1 MVQVR
6 KLVFIRELIT
16 SDSFGEPC
24 EPVSRVAAAAVIHN
38 PLAGRFETDLSAL
51 FECGAELGRQLAAEA
66 VAQLTGAPVSYGKA
80 AIVGVAGDMEHGG
93 AVIHPRLGAP
103 MRSAA
108 QGGEAV
114 IPSNV
119 KIGTTG
125 TSIDL
130 PLGHKDN
137 PWSFDHFDTM
147 TLCVPD
153 GPRPDEIV
161 MFLAYADRGRPLPR
175 CGSGPK
181 KALTPRSAAMLAGRN
196 NSVSQNILRST

>member
-1 MVQVR
+1 MVHIR
-6 KLVFIRELIT
+6 KIVFTRELIT

-24 EPVSRVAAAAVIHN
+24 EPVSRVAAAAVIRN
-38 PLAGRFETDLSAL
+38 PLAGRFESDLSAL
-51 FECGAELGRQLAAEA
+51 FECGAELGRQLAEEA

-93 AVIHPRLGAP
+93 AVIHPRLGTP
-103 MRSAA
+103 MRTAV

-125 TSIDL
+125 ASIDL

-181 KALTPRSAAMLAGRN
+181 KP
-196 NSVSQNILRST
+196 

>member
-1 MVQVR
+1 MVQSR
-6 KLVFIRELIT
+6 KIVFVRELIT

-24 EPVSRVAAAAVIHN
+24 EPVTRVAAAVVFRN
-38 PLAGRFETDLSAL
+38 PLAGVFRDDLSAL
-51 FECGAELGRQLAAEA
+51 FSIGAELGQQLAEQA
-66 VAQLTGAPVSYGKA
+66 VAQLAGPPVSYGKA
-80 AIVGVAGDMEHGG
+80 AIVGSAGDMEHGG
-93 AVIHPRLGAP
+93 AVVHPRLGAP
-103 MRSAA
+103 MRAAA

-119 KIGTTG
+119 KIGGVG

-153 GPRPDEIV
+153 GPAPDEIV

-175 CGSGPK
+175 CGSGPNK
-181 KALTPRSAAMLAGRN
+181 TG
-196 NSVSQNILRST
+196 